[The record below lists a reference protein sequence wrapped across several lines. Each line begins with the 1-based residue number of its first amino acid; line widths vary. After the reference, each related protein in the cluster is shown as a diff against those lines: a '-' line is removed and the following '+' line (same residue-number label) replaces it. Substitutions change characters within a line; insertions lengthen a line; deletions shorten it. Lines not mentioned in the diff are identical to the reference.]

1 MKAWI
6 DTANDAEAS
15 ARSREFWSSMR
26 ADLDAG
32 AFWAD
37 RIKGFRQDAQKR
49 LQLALRN
56 LPLPAA
62 FREAAVALRSLIRAK
77 RKTKQAYEEEL
88 AFLYWVAAIDSFSV
102 PYSAR
107 LREPGFNVIE
117 SMPGAVIRNLPFDYD
132 RLGHEQ
138 LALLN
143 ATDRKWIIERWGE
156 PKAHSTLHELHRTV
170 WVEYEEKLLR
180 ERSRR

>member
-15 ARSREFWSSMR
+15 ARSREFWSGMR
-26 ADLDAG
+26 AELDAG

-37 RIKGFRQDAQKR
+37 HIKSFRQDAQAR

-56 LPLPAA
+56 LPLSAA

-77 RKTKQAYEEEL
+77 RKAKQLYEEEL
-88 AFLYWVAAIDSFSV
+88 AFLYWLAAIDSFSV

-117 SMPGAVIRNLPFDYD
+117 SMPGAVIRNLSFDYA
-132 RLGHEQ
+132 RLGYER

-143 ATDRKWIIERWGE
+143 ATDRKWIVESWGE
-156 PKAHSTLHELHRTV
+156 PKAHSTLNEIHSSV
-170 WVEYEEKLLR
+170 WRDYEEKLLR
-180 ERSRR
+180 TRGR